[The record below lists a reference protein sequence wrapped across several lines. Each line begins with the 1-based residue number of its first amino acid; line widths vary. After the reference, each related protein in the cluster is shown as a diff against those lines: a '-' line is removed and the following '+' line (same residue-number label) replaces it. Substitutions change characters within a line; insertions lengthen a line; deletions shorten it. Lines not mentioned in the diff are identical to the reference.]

1 MSLEDETLH
10 LLEGTFHFLSPYTP
24 LWSELSSLRDNLC
37 HTYGPYH
44 AFMRDNLALEHFY
57 STLGASLGFLLT
69 YPLLYHELFMY
80 CGLIS
85 RVCKEI
91 KAYFILLQL
100 LLVKYCYFN
109 EKGARSFI

>member
-24 LWSELSSLRDNLC
+24 LWSESSTLGDHTC
-37 HTYGPYH
+37 HTCGLYH
-44 AFMRDNLALEHFY
+44 AFMRDDLALEHFY
-57 STLGASLGFLLT
+57 FTLGASLGVLLT
-69 YPLLYHELFMY
+69 YPLLYHGLFMY

-91 KAYFILLQL
+91 KALFYFLRDFARKILL
-100 LLVKYCYFN
+100 F
-109 EKGARSFI
+109 